1 MSLPVPLRADA
12 VRLADFTGR
21 MCSRPILATTAM
33 YGPWQPDGR
42 FDFES
47 YRGIVREVLDS
58 GSLPATNVDTTWAQ
72 YNRWDL
78 ALEIIAE
85 TARVAA
91 DFAGAFP
98 AERPLLVVG
107 LNTNDRDIPPDAVAP
122 AIGEMAAQVRR
133 ALAPTGVE
141 RVRFMPVP
149 DKRLIG
155 ADSRTK
161 AAVYREM
168 GRRIGDLTAHGM
180 VLFELDIGIPGFGSD
195 FSLDD
200 IAAILDAAPQIQE
213 YKSAVIAPKPDRKPH
228 PYDFRDDLARI
239 ALVEAS
245 APERVQFS
253 TGNDWCIALARLG
266 ARLPRF
272 GYLLGASQMA
282 PPLFQAWRRMVE
294 ADDPGALP
302 LEQDLQAAARD
313 FWTPGNVGVYRH
325 YVGILLALTGRIRH
339 PLPHPDC
346 AAHFRVRPEDYWLPM
361 KHARR
366 LGLISAEEAVER
378 ALEHIPGTRAMA
390 AADLREKIRL
400 MS

>member
-1 MSLPVPLRADA
+1 MSPAAPLQPDA
-12 VRLADFTGR
+12 VRLSDFTGR
-21 MCSRPILATTAM
+21 LCSRPMLATTAM
-33 YGPWQPDGR
+33 YGPWRPDGR

-47 YRGIVREVLDS
+47 YRGLVREVLES

-72 YNRWDL
+72 YNRWEL
-78 ALEIIAE
+78 ALEIIVE
-85 TARVAA
+85 TARVSAG
-91 DFAGAFP
+91 FAGAFP
-98 AERPLLVVG
+98 ADRPLLVVG
-107 LNTNDRDIPPDAVAP
+107 LNTNDRDIAAGDVAA
-122 AIGEMAAQVRR
+122 AIGDMAAQVRR
-133 ALAPTGVE
+133 ALGPTGVE

-149 DKRLIG
+149 DRRLIG

-168 GRRIGDLTAHGM
+168 GRRIGAVTAHGL

-200 IAAILDAAPQIQE
+200 IAAILDATPEIQE
-213 YKSAVIAPKPDRKPH
+213 YKSAIITAKPERKPY
-228 PYDFRDDLARI
+228 PYDVRDDIARI
-239 ALVEAS
+239 ALVES
-245 APERVQFS
+245 VAPERVQFS

-282 PPLFQAWRRMVE
+282 PPLFREWRRMVE
-294 ADDPGALP
+294 TDDPGAVP

-313 FWTPGNVGVYRH
+313 FWTSGNVGVYRH
-325 YVGILLALTGRIRH
+325 YIGILLALTGRIRH

-346 AAHFRVRPEDYWLPM
+346 ASHFRVRPEDYWLPL

-366 LGLISAEEAVER
+366 LGLLSADQAAES
-378 ALEHIPGTRAMA
+378 ALRHIAGARDLAP
-390 AADLREKIRL
+390 ADLREKIRL